1 MSAIFGLFRF
11 DGQPVEAETLNRMKT
26 AMEFWGPD
34 GSGIWNEGP
43 VGLGYL
49 LLYNTPESLD
59 ENLPLQSQNNNFILT
74 AGARIDNRQELLHA
88 FGVPAS
94 RHAVIPDGALILKAY
109 ERWGGACL
117 DRLLGDWAFAVW
129 DKHKQELFIARD
141 HQGNTGLY
149 YFHNERFL
157 AFASSLKGLFA
168 LPEVPHQPNPMR
180 IAQRL
185 VVWPEG
191 EKTFYEGILRLPP
204 AHFLKADSETVSVRR
219 YWYLEH
225 TPDVHYKIDQDF
237 VDAFLEIYSEAVRCR
252 LRSYHPVGVTLS
264 GGLDSGSVAVMAARE
279 LRRGGHRLAAFTS
292 VPLYDTGGL
301 NIPHRFGDEGPFASV
316 TAQFAGNI
324 DIHTIQTEDIT
335 PLAGA
340 ELFLN
345 LSEEPAYA
353 ASNIHWLLSLLDTAQ
368 QHKLGVLL
376 TGQGGNATISWNG
389 DEYTIIRGLLRH
401 RQWKLFW
408 EEFNTKQ
415 METNPWRAIRSHVL
429 RPLLPAGYFFRYK
442 RFRSRL
448 RLGKEPWRDY
458 SPINPDFTRALNLQ
472 QQMDMNGFDP
482 TLSGFVDSSLARYAI
497 IGPGRSIVG
506 STWQQLGSGY
516 GIDVRDPTLD
526 KRVMEF
532 CLGLPEEQYLRAG
545 TDRYL
550 IRRAMDG
557 LLPPE
562 VLWNKHRGLQSADIE
577 QRVIKSRE
585 EIQAALERLARSHLA
600 QEYLDIP
607 RMNAVFQRALNQN
620 NLSVRGQVD
629 TILLRG
635 LMMGLFL
642 ERFEM

>member
-34 GSGIWNEGP
+34 GSGTWNEGP
-43 VGLGYL
+43 VGLGHL

-88 FGVPAS
+88 LGVPAS
-94 RHAVIPDGALILKAY
+94 RHAVTSDGFLILSAY
-109 ERWGGACL
+109 ERWGGDCL
-117 DRLLGDWAFAVW
+117 EHLLGDWAFAVW
-129 DKHKQELFIARD
+129 DKHKGELFIARD
-141 HQGNTGLY
+141 HHGITGLF

-168 LPEVPHQPNPMR
+168 LPEVPRQPNPMR

-185 VVWPEG
+185 VIWPEG

-204 AHFLKADSETVSVRR
+204 AHSLKADSESVSVRR
-219 YWYLEH
+219 YWHLEH
-225 TPDVHYKIDQDF
+225 TPDVRFKTDLDY
-237 VDAFLEIYSEAVRCR
+237 VDAFLEVYGEAVRCR

-264 GGLDSGSVAVMAARE
+264 GGLDSGSVAALAARE
-279 LRRGGHRLAAFTS
+279 LRHERHHLAAFTS
-292 VPLYDTGGL
+292 VPLYDTRGL
-301 NIPHRFGDEGPFASV
+301 NIPHRFGDEGPFAST

-324 DIHTIQTEDIT
+324 DIHTIQAEDIT

-340 ELFLN
+340 ELFLK

-353 ASNIHWLLSLLDTAQ
+353 ASNLHWLLSLLDTAQ
-368 QHKLGVLL
+368 QQGLGVLL
-376 TGQGGNATISWNG
+376 TGQGGNATISWFG
-389 DEYTIIRGLLRH
+389 DEHTLIRGLLRH

-408 EEFNTKQ
+408 EEFNTRH
-415 METNPWRAIRSHVL
+415 METSLWRAISIHML
-429 RPLLPAGYFFRYK
+429 RLLLPAGYFFRYK
-442 RFRSRL
+442 RFRSHL

-458 SPINPDFTRALNLQ
+458 SPINPDFARALNLQ

-482 TLSGFVDSSLARYAI
+482 TFSGFADSRFSRHAI

-526 KRVMEF
+526 KRVIEF

-557 LLPPE
+557 LLPAE
-562 VLWNKHRGLQSADIE
+562 VLWNKRRGLQSADIV
-577 QRVIKSRE
+577 QRVINSRD
-585 EIQAALERLARSHLA
+585 EIQGTLERLAGSHLA
-600 QEYLDIP
+600 QEYLDLP
-607 RMNAVFQRALNQN
+607 RMNSVFHRAVNQKN
-620 NLSVRGQVD
+620 IADRRQVD

-635 LMMGLFL
+635 LMMGMFL